1 MWVRRLLVQ
10 LACVGACL
18 FAPAAAAASGIVV
31 GAAEDASKQSDPVLA
46 KAKMDLAQLAG
57 LDAVRITT
65 LWTPHH
71 WAPSDG
77 EANALRNA
85 AAAASLDGIRLFV
98 SIYPSGGRS
107 TPQTPMQR
115 AAFASYAAAVA
126 RLLPTVHDFIIG
138 NEPNLNRFWMPQ
150 FDKAGDDVAAESY
163 EPLLAITY
171 DVLKA
176 VDPSIRVIGGAVSPR
191 GGDRPGTIRPTHS
204 PTTFIP
210 DLGRAYRESGRT
222 KPIMDAFAFHPYLES
237 SRLPPTFRHPRST
250 TVALNDYD
258 KLVGLLGK
266 AFDGTAQRGSRLP
279 IFYDEFGVQSAVSGP
294 RVGAYTDTAS
304 NAANDAVPES
314 VQAAYY
320 VQALRLAR
328 CQPTVLGLFF
338 FHVSDET
345 DLAAWQSGLYY
356 ADDQPKSSLAP
367 VRAAALAAHSGK
379 PIHCA

>member
-1 MWVRRLLVQ
+1 MQV
-10 LACVGACL
+10 ACVVACAT
-18 FAPAAAAASGIVV
+18 APAAAAASGFVV
-31 GAAEDASKQSDPVLA
+31 GAAEDAPKQSDPVLA

-71 WAPSDG
+71 WAPSDA
-77 EANALRNA
+77 EAAALQNA

-98 SIYPSGGRS
+98 SIYPAGGRS

-126 RLLPTVHDFIIG
+126 RLLPTVHDFIVG

-163 EPLLAITY
+163 EAVLAMTY

-176 VDPSIRVIGGAVSPR
+176 VDPRIRVIGGAVSPR
-191 GGDRPGTIRPTHS
+191 GGDRPGTARPTHS
-204 PTTFIP
+204 PSTFIP
-210 DLGRAYRESGRT
+210 DLGRAYRASGRT

-250 TVALNDYD
+250 TVAINDYE
-258 KLVGLLGK
+258 KLGGLLAK
-266 AFDGTAQRGSRLP
+266 AFSGTAQPWSRLP
-279 IFYDEFGVQSAVSGP
+279 ILYDEFGVQSTVSGP
-294 RVGAYTDTAS
+294 RVGAYTDTAAT
-304 NAANDAVPES
+304 AANDAVPES

-328 CQPTVLGLFF
+328 CQRNVMGLFF
-338 FHVSDET
+338 FHVSDEA

-356 ADDQPKSSLAP
+356 ADDEPKSSLPP
-367 VRAAALAAHSGK
+367 VRAAALAAHAGK
-379 PIHCA
+379 PIRCA